1 MDKKGNIVVGVG
13 QTNFN
18 TENKHDFFVQR
29 SIKITRTG
37 DRNFIYVSWGL
48 HFILFLATDET
59 TTQSMVE
66 NTYKTTAGLICTLT
80 WHRDYKKS
88 CSTQL
93 SMDLKFS

>member
-37 DRNFIYVSWGL
+37 DRNFIYVS
-48 HFILFLATDET
+48 
-59 TTQSMVE
+59 
-66 NTYKTTAGLICTLT
+66 
-80 WHRDYKKS
+80 
-88 CSTQL
+88 
-93 SMDLKFS
+93 